1 MGTLITWGC
10 FFSINI
16 SLNCEYGLE
25 TYHLCSEE
33 KTLKDLIQELM
44 QSARILRESREAGS

>member
-25 TYHLCSEE
+25 TYHLYSEE